1 MKSRPLIVSGVLIG
15 ATMLFALSLSGKEV
29 DVKWKKTGNDV
40 EYSIKFVKNFK
51 LNKEAPFKFF
61 LKDKDG
67 KDILKVAWNDFKKG
81 KDGKYKFISKNNEKN
96 TYYWFVACKHENGKI
111 IACKT
116 FSEKFEI
123 K

>member
-1 MKSRPLIVSGVLIG
+1 MKTRPLIVSSILIG
-15 ATMLFALSLSGKEV
+15 ITILFATSLNGKEAE
-29 DVKWKKTGNDV
+29 VKWKKTKGDV
-40 EYSIKFVKNFK
+40 EYTVKFASDFK
-51 LNKEAPFKFF
+51 LNKDAPFKFF

-67 KDILKVAWNDFKKG
+67 KDIEKVAWHNFKKG
-81 KDGKYKFISKNNEKN
+81 KDKKYRYVSKIGENK
-96 TYYWFVACKHENGKI
+96 TYYWFVACKYADGKV

>member
-1 MKSRPLIVSGVLIG
+1 MRKLAILLSIVVLTLVLFASSKEKEAKVEWKKVKSGV
-15 ATMLFALSLSGKEV
+15 
-29 DVKWKKTGNDV
+29 
-40 EYSIKFVKNFK
+40 EYTVSFVPDFK
-51 LNKEAPFKFF
+51 LNKDAPFKFF

-67 KDILKVAWNDFKKG
+67 KDIEKVAWQNFEKG
-81 KDGKYKFISKNNEKN
+81 KDGKYRYVSKIGEKK
-96 TYYWFVACKHENGKI
+96 TYYWFVACKYADGKV